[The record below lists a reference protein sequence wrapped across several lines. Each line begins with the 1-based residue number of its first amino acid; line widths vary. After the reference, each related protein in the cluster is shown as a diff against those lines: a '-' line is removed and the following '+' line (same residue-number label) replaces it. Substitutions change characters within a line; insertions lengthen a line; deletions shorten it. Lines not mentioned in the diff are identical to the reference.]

1 MLSQFSLKVLPKPTY
16 VLKIEIVFQ
25 VEDNHEADHEHI
37 TLMNQVEEVLRER
50 FTEEFYKTKAEV
62 QTLHSTNKELL
73 DGQEDIGALEAELDA
88 KLSQVE
94 SCLEDLSL
102 EQRGLVQS
110 IKAIDNLDPEALDA
124 DKGIAFI
131 FPEKYY

>member
-1 MLSQFSLKVLPKPTY
+1 
-16 VLKIEIVFQ
+16 
-25 VEDNHEADHEHI
+25 
-37 TLMNQVEEVLRER
+37 
-50 FTEEFYKTKAEV
+50 
-62 QTLHSTNKELL
+62 
-73 DGQEDIGALEAELDA
+73 LDA

-131 FPEKYY
+131 YPEKYY

>member
-1 MLSQFSLKVLPKPTY
+1 
-16 VLKIEIVFQ
+16 
-25 VEDNHEADHEHI
+25 
-37 TLMNQVEEVLRER
+37 MNQVEEVLRER

-124 DKGIAFI
+124 DKGIAI
-131 FPEKYY
+131 KSPEKYY

>member
-1 MLSQFSLKVLPKPTY
+1 MSHGWKVWGWSLG
-16 VLKIEIVFQ
+16 LKLG
-25 VEDNHEADHEHI
+25 VENSG
-37 TLMNQVEEVLRER
+37 VEMS
-50 FTEEFYKTKAEV
+50 FNP
-62 QTLHSTNKELL
+62 NKELL

-131 FPEKYY
+131 SPEKYY